1 MFNFIGEKNMNK
13 EQEYMAIKIQLI
25 GGSEY
30 VQTIELTDIEARLFL
45 QHSENGWNLMCE
57 NIKARLGVDIIGN
70 FNLISYSRDGQIFK
84 PLH

>member
-1 MFNFIGEKNMNK
+1 MNK

-30 VQTIELTDIEARLFL
+30 IETIELTDKEAKLFL
-45 QHSENGWNLMCE
+45 QNSENGWKLMCE
-57 NIKARLGVDIIGN
+57 NINARLGVDIIGN

>member
-1 MFNFIGEKNMNK
+1 MNK
-13 EQEYMAIKIQLI
+13 QQEYLAIKIQLI

-30 VQTIELTDIEARLFL
+30 IETVELCDTEARLFF
-45 QHSENGWNLMCE
+45 QESDNAWRLMCDS
-57 NIKARLGVDIIGN
+57 IKARLGIDIIGN